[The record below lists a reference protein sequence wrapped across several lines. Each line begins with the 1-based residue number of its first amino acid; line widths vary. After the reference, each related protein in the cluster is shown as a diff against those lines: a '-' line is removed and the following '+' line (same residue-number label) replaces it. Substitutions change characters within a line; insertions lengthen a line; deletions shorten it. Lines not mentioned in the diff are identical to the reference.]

1 MAEHGHSVIAQGYG
15 CRIENGGYGIGDI
28 MLFRKK
34 EYVCEI
40 SLKICT
46 CNIPCE
52 ECLVGNYFLNFD
64 EDKLSKIFEDYD
76 L

>member
-1 MAEHGHSVIAQGYG
+1 MA
-15 CRIENGGYGIGDI
+15 
-28 MLFRKK
+28 FRKK
-34 EYVCEI
+34 EYMCEI

-46 CNIPCE
+46 CDMPCE

-64 EDKLSKIFEDYD
+64 DVKLSKIIEDND

>member
-1 MAEHGHSVIAQGYG
+1 MV
-15 CRIENGGYGIGDI
+15 
-28 MLFRKK
+28 FRKK
-34 EYVCEI
+34 EYMCEI

-64 EDKLSKIFEDYD
+64 DDKLSKIIEDND

>member
-1 MAEHGHSVIAQGYG
+1 MV
-15 CRIENGGYGIGDI
+15 
-28 MLFRKK
+28 FRKK
-34 EYVCEI
+34 EYMCEI

-64 EDKLSKIFEDYD
+64 KDKLSKILEDNE